1 MPESQYSMAVALRAA
16 WGHRDAEMCSPGYD
30 CAKEY
35 FKPNLRGKI
44 ILL

>member
-1 MPESQYSMAVALRAA
+1 MSESQYSMAVALHAA

-35 FKPNLRGKI
+35 FKPNLRGKNAV
-44 ILL
+44 L